1 MEIENLNKENF
12 FNELTEKYPI
22 AMKIFCDWIDEYKK
36 EVDWDYLFNEG
47 EVKGDFKSAPKF
59 HDLPYDMQS
68 GIIIRF
74 ACEHFKDTDNA
85 YIGVKEMKE
94 LFSSCIGELNQ
105 K

>member
-1 MEIENLNKENF
+1 MKNLNKENF

-22 AMKIFCDWIDEYKK
+22 AMKKFCDWIDEYKK
-36 EVDWDYLFNEG
+36 SVNWNHLFGND
-47 EVKGDFKSAPKF
+47 VRHISLHVKF

-85 YIGVKEMKE
+85 YIGVNEMKE
-94 LFSSCIGELNQ
+94 LFSSCIDELNQ